1 MSLADLK
8 ALSNISPE
16 ELADLREIC
25 YKDCEK
31 VEGHLFYRGI
41 DTKKYSQTNFQLRN
55 TRFHMRKA
63 QLSLFLKLKEDENF
77 DIDSWDDTKGVSHL
91 CHRKTCIEE
100 GHLQLETLEHNRERD
115 NCLKVGR
122 CVGHKDRPNCI
133 L

>member
-25 YKDCEK
+25 YKDCQE
-31 VEGHLFYRGI
+31 VEGHLYYKGV

-55 TRFHMRKA
+55 IRFHMRKA
-63 QLSLFLKLKEDENF
+63 QLSLFLKLKAIDTF
-77 DIDSWDDTKGVSHL
+77 DFDTWDDSKGVSHL
-91 CHRKTCIEE
+91 CHKKTCIQKE
-100 GHLQLETLEHNRERD
+100 HLELETLEHNRERD
-115 NCLKVGR
+115 NCFKVGR
-122 CVGHKDRPNCI
+122 CVGHKNRPNCA